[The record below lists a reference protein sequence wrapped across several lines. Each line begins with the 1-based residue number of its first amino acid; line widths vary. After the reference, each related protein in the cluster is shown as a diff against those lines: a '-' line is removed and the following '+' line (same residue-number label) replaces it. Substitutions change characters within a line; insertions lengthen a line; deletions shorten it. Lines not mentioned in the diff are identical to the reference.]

1 MATALGWALLLFMHH
16 PEVQDKCYKE
26 ICDVIGPD
34 RTPSMRDRQE
44 MTYMEATLLEVL
56 RKGNIAPL
64 SVSHGLSQDITFHGY
79 SIPQDAIIIPHL
91 SSILQDPEIW
101 GDPENFRPERFIGP
115 DGKRACPEEFIP
127 FSTGRKKPLG

>member
-1 MATALGWALLLFMHH
+1 
-16 PEVQDKCYKE
+16 
-26 ICDVIGPD
+26 
-34 RTPSMRDRQE
+34 
-44 MTYMEATLLEVL
+44 MEATLLEVL

-115 DGKRACPEEFIP
+115 DGNLAPPEEFIP
-127 FSTGRKKPLG
+127 YGTGRKKPLG

>member
-1 MATALGWALLLFMHH
+1 M
-16 PEVQDKCYKE
+16 E

-56 RKGNIAPL
+56 RKGDIVPL
-64 SVSHGLSQDITFHGY
+64 SVTHSLSRDVTFHGY
-79 SIPQDAIIIPHL
+79 SIPQDAMIIPHL
-91 SSILQDPEIW
+91 SSVLQDPEVW

-115 DGKRACPEEFIP
+115 DGKLARPEEFIP

>member
-1 MATALGWALLLFMHH
+1 
-16 PEVQDKCYKE
+16 
-26 ICDVIGPD
+26 
-34 RTPSMRDRQE
+34 
-44 MTYMEATLLEVL
+44 MEATLLEVL
-56 RKGNIAPL
+56 RKGDIAPM

-91 SSILQDPEIW
+91 SSVLQGPEIW